1 MRRLPAGG
9 MVGFMTGAPYR
20 AALITG
26 ATHGIGA
33 ATARRLAPVVEVLFV
48 HGLEPPGAVAGMLD
62 DLRAAS
68 PETELVYLRAD
79 FDRLAELG
87 GLRDAVARHGAGLDL
102 LVNNAGRPGPARR
115 TLSADGHEATFQT
128 NYLALVALTSALL
141 RTLASADHARIVNVA
156 SRTHLSATLEL
167 DDLELE
173 RDYNPVAAYAHSKL
187 AIVTYTCWLARRLER
202 SSVEAASLHPGVIST
217 ELLHAMFGTGGA
229 PADVG
234 ARNIV
239 DLIRRPRSVNGQYF
253 DEDRRSDPNPEALV
267 IENQERLLATTTRM
281 LETAG
286 LSVPSAA

>member
-1 MRRLPAGG
+1 

-115 TLSADGHEATFQT
+115 TLSADGHEATLQT

-156 SRTHLSATLEL
+156 SRTHLSATLDL
-167 DDLELE
+167 DDLDLE
-173 RDYNPVAAYAHSKL
+173 RGYNPVAAYARSKL
-187 AIVTYTCWLARRLER
+187 AIVTYTCWLET
-202 SSVEAASLHPGVIST
+202 SPVEAASIHPGVIST

-234 ARNIV
+234 AGNIV
-239 DLIRRPRSVNGQYF
+239 ALVRRSGGVNGQYF
-253 DEDRRSDPNPEALV
+253 DEDRRADPNPEALV
-267 IENQERLLATTTRM
+267 IDNQERLLAATTRM
-281 LETAG
+281 LGAAG
-286 LSVPSAA
+286 LPAPSAA

>member
-1 MRRLPAGG
+1 
-9 MVGFMTGAPYR
+9 MTGAPYR

-33 ATARRLAPVVEVLFV
+33 ATARRLAPAVEVLFV
-48 HGLEPPGAVAGMLD
+48 HGLEPRGAVVGMLD

-68 PETELVYLRAD
+68 PGTELVYLQAD
-79 FDRLAELG
+79 FDRLAEVG
-87 GLRDAVARHGAGLDL
+87 GVVDAVARHGAGLDL
-102 LVNNAGRPGPARR
+102 LVNNAGRPGPAGR

-187 AIVTYTCWLARRLER
+187 AIVTYTCWLARQLET
-202 SSVEAASLHPGVIST
+202 SPVEAASLHPGVIST

-239 DLIRRPRSVNGQYF
+239 DLVRRPGGVNGQYF

-267 IENQERLLATTTRM
+267 IENQERLLAATTRM

-286 LSVPSAA
+286 LPVPSTA

>member
-1 MRRLPAGG
+1 
-9 MVGFMTGAPYR
+9 MVGNMTGAQYR

-33 ATARRLAPVVEVLFV
+33 ATARRLARLVKVLFV
-48 HGLEPPGAVAGMLD
+48 HGLEPPGAVARMLD

-68 PETELVYLRAD
+68 PETELLYLRVD

-87 GLRDAVARHGAGLDL
+87 GVVDAVAHRGAGLDL
-102 LVNNAGRPGPARR
+102 LVNNAGRPGPTRR
-115 TLSADGHEATFQT
+115 TLSADRREATFQT
-128 NYLALVALTSALL
+128 SYLALVALTSALL
-141 RTLASADHARIVNVA
+141 GTLARANHARIVNVA
-156 SRTHLSATLEL
+156 SRTHLSASLEL

-187 AIVTYTCWLARRLER
+187 AIVTYTCWLARRLET

-217 ELLHAMFGTGGA
+217 DLLHAMFGAGGA

-234 ARNIV
+234 AHNIV
-239 DLIRRPRSVNGQYF
+239 ELVRRPGGVNGQYF

-267 IENQERLLATTTRM
+267 IENQERLLAATTRM
-281 LETAG
+281 LESAG
-286 LSVPSAA
+286 LAVPSAR

>member
-1 MRRLPAGG
+1 MS
-9 MVGFMTGAPYR
+9 GAPYR

-26 ATHGIGA
+26 ATNGIGA
-33 ATARRLAPVVEVLFV
+33 ATALRLATGVEVLFV
-48 HGLEPPGAVAGMLD
+48 HGLEPQGAVAGLLN

-87 GLRDAVARHGAGLDL
+87 GLVDAVARRGAGLDL

-141 RTLASADHARIVNVA
+141 GTLASADHARIVNVA
-156 SRTHLSATLEL
+156 SRTHLSATLAL

-173 RDYNPVAAYAHSKL
+173 RGYNPVAAYAHSKL
-187 AIVTYTCWLARRLER
+187 AIVTYTSWLARRLVT
-202 SSVEAASLHPGVIST
+202 STVEAASLHPGVIST
-217 ELLHAMFGTGGA
+217 GLLHAMFGAGGA
-229 PADVG
+229 PAEVG

-239 DLIRRPRSVNGQYF
+239 DLVRRSGSVNGQYF
-253 DEDRRSDPNPEALV
+253 DEDRRADPNPEALV
-267 IENQERLLATTTRM
+267 IENQERLLAATRRM
-281 LETAG
+281 LGTAR
-286 LSVPSAA
+286 LPVPSAA

>member
-1 MRRLPAGG
+1 
-9 MVGFMTGAPYR
+9 MTGPPYR

-48 HGLEPPGAVAGMLD
+48 HGLEPPGAVAEMLD

-68 PETELVYLRAD
+68 PETEIVYFQAD
-79 FDRLAELG
+79 FDHLAELG
-87 GLRDAVARHGAGLDL
+87 GLVDAVAAHAAGLDL

-115 TLSADGHEATFQT
+115 TLSADGNEATFQT

-141 RTLASADHARIVNVA
+141 GTLASADHARVINVA

-173 RDYNPVAAYAHSKL
+173 RGYNPVVAYAHSKL
-187 AIVTYTCWLARRLER
+187 AIVTYTCWLARRLET
-202 SSVEAASLHPGVIST
+202 SPVEAASLHPGVIST
-217 ELLHAMFGTGGA
+217 ELLHAMFGAGGA
-229 PADVG
+229 PADTG

-239 DLIRRPRSVNGQYF
+239 DLIQRPGRVNGRYF
-253 DEDRRSDPNPEALV
+253 DEDRPADPNPEALV
-267 IENQERLLATTTRM
+267 IDNQERLIAATTRM
-281 LETAG
+281 LGTAG
-286 LSVPSAA
+286 LPVPSAA

>member
-1 MRRLPAGG
+1 
-9 MVGFMTGAPYR
+9 MTGAPYR
-20 AALITG
+20 AALVTG

-62 DLRAAS
+62 DLRAVS

-87 GLRDAVARHGAGLDL
+87 GLADAVAAHGAGLDL

-141 RTLASADHARIVNVA
+141 GTLASADHARIINVA

-173 RDYNPVAAYAHSKL
+173 RDYSPVAAYAHSKL
-187 AIVTYTCWLARRLER
+187 AIVTYTCWLARRLETGL
-202 SSVEAASLHPGVIST
+202 VEAASLHPGVIST
-217 ELLHAMFGTGGA
+217 QLLHTMFGTGGA

-239 DLIRRPRSVNGQYF
+239 DLVRRPGVNGQYF
-253 DEDRRSDPNPEALV
+253 DEDRRSEPNPEALV
-267 IENQERLLATTTRM
+267 IENQERLLAATTRM

-286 LSVPSAA
+286 LPVPSTA

>member
-1 MRRLPAGG
+1 
-9 MVGFMTGAPYR
+9 MTGAPHR

-33 ATARRLAPVVEVLFV
+33 ATARRLAPAVEVLFV
-48 HGLEPPGAVAGMLD
+48 HGLEPRGAVAGMLD

-68 PETELVYLRAD
+68 PGTELVYLQAD

-87 GLRDAVARHGAGLDL
+87 GLVDAVARHGAGLEL

-173 RDYNPVAAYAHSKL
+173 RGYNPVAAYARSKL
-187 AIVTYTCWLARRLER
+187 AIVTYTCWLARRLET
-202 SSVEAASLHPGVIST
+202 SPVEAASLHPGVIST

-234 ARNIV
+234 ARNV
-239 DLIRRPRSVNGQYF
+239 VALVRRSGGVNGQYF
-253 DEDRRSDPNPEALV
+253 DEDRRADPNPEALV
-267 IENQERLLATTTRM
+267 IDNQERLLAATTRM
-281 LETAG
+281 LGAAG
-286 LSVPSAA
+286 LPAPSAA

>member
-1 MRRLPAGG
+1 
-9 MVGFMTGAPYR
+9 MVGNMTGAPYR

-33 ATARRLAPVVEVLFV
+33 ATARGLARLVEVLFV

-87 GLRDAVARHGAGLDL
+87 GLVDAVAHRGAGLDL

-141 RTLASADHARIVNVA
+141 GTLASADHARIVNVA

-187 AIVTYTCWLARRLER
+187 AIVTYTCWLARRLET

-217 ELLHAMFGTGGA
+217 DLLHAMFGAGGA

-239 DLIRRPRSVNGQYF
+239 ELVRRPDGVNGQYF

-267 IENQERLLATTTRM
+267 IENRERLLAATTRM
-281 LETAG
+281 LESAG
-286 LSVPSAA
+286 LAVPSAG

>member
-1 MRRLPAGG
+1 MCS
-9 MVGFMTGAPYR
+9 APYR

-26 ATHGIGA
+26 ATNGIGA
-33 ATARRLAPVVEVLFV
+33 ATARRLAPAVEVLFI
-48 HGLEPPGAVAGMLD
+48 HGLEAPAAVGGLLD

-68 PETELVYLRAD
+68 PETELVYLGAD

-87 GLRDAVARHGAGLDL
+87 GLVDAVARHAAGLDL

-128 NYLALVALTSALL
+128 NYLALVALTSGLL
-141 RTLASADHARIVNVA
+141 GTLASADHARIINVA
-156 SRTHLSATLEL
+156 SRTHLSATLKL

-173 RDYNPVAAYAHSKL
+173 REYNPVAAYAHSKL
-187 AIVTYTCWLARRLER
+187 AIVTYTCWLARRLET

-217 ELLHAMFGTGGA
+217 RLLHAMFGTGGA

-239 DLIRRPRSVNGQYF
+239 DLVQRPGGVNGQYF
-253 DEDRRSDPNPEALV
+253 DEDRPSDPNPEALV
-267 IENQERLLATTTRM
+267 IENQERLVAATTRM

-286 LSVPSAA
+286 LPAPSAA

>member
-1 MRRLPAGG
+1 
-9 MVGFMTGAPYR
+9 MTGAPYR

-33 ATARRLAPVVEVLFV
+33 ATARRLAPAVEVLFV
-48 HGLEPPGAVAGMLD
+48 HGLEPRGAVAGMLD

-68 PETELVYLRAD
+68 PGTELVYLQAD

-87 GLRDAVARHGAGLDL
+87 GLVDAVARHGAGLDL

-115 TLSADGHEATFQT
+115 TLSADGHEATLQT

-156 SRTHLSATLEL
+156 SRTHLSATLDL
-167 DDLELE
+167 DDLDLE
-173 RDYNPVAAYAHSKL
+173 RGYNPVAAYARSKL
-187 AIVTYTCWLARRLER
+187 AIVTYTCWLET
-202 SSVEAASLHPGVIST
+202 SPVEAASIHPGVIST

-234 ARNIV
+234 AGNIV
-239 DLIRRPRSVNGQYF
+239 ALVRRSGGVNGQYF
-253 DEDRRSDPNPEALV
+253 DEDRRADPNPEALV
-267 IENQERLLATTTRM
+267 IDNQERLLAATTRM
-281 LETAG
+281 LGAAG
-286 LSVPSAA
+286 LPAPSAA

>member
-1 MRRLPAGG
+1 MRRLPAGDI
-9 MVGFMTGAPYR
+9 VGRMTGTPYR

-26 ATHGIGA
+26 ATRGIGA

-48 HGLEPPGAVAGMLD
+48 HGLEPRGSVTGMLD

-68 PETELVYLRAD
+68 PETEVVYVRAD

-87 GLRDAVARHGAGLDL
+87 GLVDAVARHGAGLDL

-173 RDYNPVAAYAHSKL
+173 RDYNPVAAYARSKL

-239 DLIRRPRSVNGQYF
+239 DLIGRPGGVNGQYF
-253 DEDRRSDPNPEALV
+253 DEDRPSDPNTEALV
-267 IENQERLLATTTRM
+267 IGNQERLLAATTRM

-286 LSVPSAA
+286 LPAPSAA

>member
-1 MRRLPAGG
+1 
-9 MVGFMTGAPYR
+9 MTGAPYR
-20 AALITG
+20 AALVTG

-33 ATARRLAPVVEVLFV
+33 ATTRRLAPVVEVLFV
-48 HGLEPPGAVAGMLD
+48 HGLEPSGAVAGMLD
-62 DLRAAS
+62 DLRATS
-68 PETELVYLRAD
+68 PETVLVYLRAD

-87 GLRDAVARHGAGLDL
+87 GLVDAVAAHGAGLDL

-173 RDYNPVAAYAHSKL
+173 RGYGPVAAYAHSKL
-187 AIVTYTCWLARRLER
+187 AIVTYTCWLARRLGT
-202 SSVEAASLHPGVIST
+202 SPTEAASLHPGVIST
-217 ELLHAMFGTGGA
+217 ELLHAMFGAGGA
-229 PADVG
+229 PAETG

-239 DLIRRPRSVNGQYF
+239 DLIQRPDSVNGQYF
-253 DEDRRSDPNPEALV
+253 DENRPADPNPEALV
-267 IENQERLLATTTRM
+267 IDNQERLLAATTRM

-286 LSVPSAA
+286 LPVPCAA

>member
-1 MRRLPAGG
+1 
-9 MVGFMTGAPYR
+9 MTGAPYR

-33 ATARRLAPVVEVLFV
+33 ATARRLAPAVEVLFV
-48 HGLEPPGAVAGMLD
+48 HGLEPRGAVAGMLD

-68 PETELVYLRAD
+68 PGTELVYLQAD
-79 FDRLAELG
+79 FDRLAEVG
-87 GLRDAVARHGAGLDL
+87 GVVDAVARHGAGLDL

-167 DDLELE
+167 DDLEFE
-173 RDYNPVAAYAHSKL
+173 RGYDPVAAYARSKL
-187 AIVTYTCWLARRLER
+187 AIVTYTCWLARRLET
-202 SSVEAASLHPGVIST
+202 SPVEAASLHPGVIST
-217 ELLHAMFGTGGA
+217 ELLHAMFGIGGA

-234 ARNIV
+234 AGNIV
-239 DLIRRPRSVNGQYF
+239 ALVRRSGGVNGQYF
-253 DEDRRSDPNPEALV
+253 DEDRRADPNPEALV
-267 IENQERLLATTTRM
+267 IDNQERLLAATTRI
-281 LETAG
+281 LGAAG
-286 LSVPSAA
+286 LPAPSAA